1 MNHNSGNIGKG
12 DIFLYDF
19 GQNPGSIQCGK
30 RPVMVLQDGRTNEN
44 SPVTVIA
51 AITSIIKKSYMPS
64 HVYLGR
70 RFGLDSESQLLLE
83 QIFTVNKSDFIK
95 KIGTVDDED
104 VLKEVARGL
113 KKQFGLWSY
122 KKEHT
127 EKMRCLCGKCA
138 NEYRAC
144 DEYIVRRV
152 DPFDNSTESCQ
163 RCGRPGHDYIVYKKS
178 QTGRAVTS

>member
-1 MNHNSGNIGKG
+1 MINDRAAIKRG

-19 GQNPGSIQCGK
+19 GQNPGSVQSGK
-30 RPVMVLQDGRTNEN
+30 RPVMVLQDDRTNEN

-51 AITSIIKKSYMPS
+51 AITSIIKKSYLPC

-70 RFGLDSESQLLLE
+70 RFGLESESQLLLE

-95 KIGTVDDED
+95 KIGTVDDQD
-104 VLKEVARGL
+104 VFREVARGL

-122 KKEHT
+122 RKEHT
-127 EKMRCLCGKCA
+127 EKMRCLCGNCA
-138 NEYRAC
+138 NEYRFC

-152 DPFDNSTESCQ
+152 DPFDNSTENCQ
-163 RCGRPGHDYIVYKKS
+163 RCGRPGHDYIVYSKS
-178 QTGRAVTS
+178 QMGKAVRS

>member
-1 MNHNSGNIGKG
+1 MINDRTAIRRG

-19 GQNPGSIQCGK
+19 GQNPGSVQSGK
-30 RPVMVLQDGRTNEN
+30 CPVMVLQDDRTNEN

-51 AITSIIKKSYMPS
+51 AITSIIKKSYLPC

-70 RFGLDSESQLLLE
+70 RFGLESESQLLLE

-95 KIGTVDDED
+95 KIGTVDDQD
-104 VLKEVARGL
+104 VFREVARGL

-122 KKEHT
+122 RKEHT
-127 EKMRCLCGKCA
+127 EKMRCLCGNCA
-138 NEYRAC
+138 NEYRSC

-152 DPFDNSTESCQ
+152 DPFDNSTENCQ
-163 RCGRPGHDYIVYKKS
+163 RCGRPGHDYIVYSKS
-178 QTGRAVTS
+178 QMSKVVRS